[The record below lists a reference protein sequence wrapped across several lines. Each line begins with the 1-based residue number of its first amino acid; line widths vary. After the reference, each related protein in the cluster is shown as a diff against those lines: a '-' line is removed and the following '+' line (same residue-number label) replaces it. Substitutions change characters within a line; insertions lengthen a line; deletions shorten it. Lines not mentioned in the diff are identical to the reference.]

1 LAKAPF
7 LFIGGDFLY
16 GWFYMLWRIME
27 VFVEADVLTK
37 IVRKFFWG
45 GGAFLGQ
52 VFFLAG
58 DGASLCEAEVRAKI
72 DKSSGA
78 NYDLGSNFT
87 GYQSQV
93 FFSQIYVFFSPA
105 LEKRSDD

>member
-1 LAKAPF
+1 
-7 LFIGGDFLY
+7 
-16 GWFYMLWRIME
+16 M
-27 VFVEADVLTK
+27 
-37 IVRKFFWG
+37 
-45 GGAFLGQ
+45 GGAFLWQ
-52 VFFLAG
+52 VFYFAE
-58 DGASLCEAEVRAKI
+58 DRASLCEAEVRAKI

-93 FFSQIYVFFSPA
+93 FFFRFMFFFPA